1 MNLAKYDY
9 NTDPTYTSFT
19 FQSDGPKGI
28 IEKVVNYQMIPD
40 FVLPDGRQVINL
52 GFGDWDAK
60 NKKVDDSTIS
70 NNNDRDKVLATVAA
84 TVLEFTDKHGNL
96 PIFAQG
102 SSAAKTRLY
111 QMGINANRSEVEK
124 LFIVLGL
131 LNGRWLKFD
140 SGINFEAFLVIR
152 K

>member
-1 MNLAKYDY
+1 MNLVKYDY
-9 NTDPTYTSFT
+9 KTDPTYTSFT
-19 FQSDGPKGI
+19 FQSVGPKGT
-28 IEKVVNYQMIPD
+28 IEKVVNYQTIRG
-40 FVLPDGRQVINL
+40 FVFTDGRQVINL
-52 GFGDWDAK
+52 GFGDWDAE

-84 TVLEFTDKHGNL
+84 TVLEFTDRHGHL

-102 SSAAKTRLY
+102 SSAARTRLY

-131 LNGRWLKFD
+131 ADGKWLKFD
-140 SGINFEAFLVIR
+140 AGINFEAFLVIR

>member
-19 FQSDGPKGI
+19 FQSVGPKGI
-28 IEKVVNYQMIPD
+28 IEKVVNYQMIHG
-40 FVLPDGRQVINL
+40 FILADGRQVINL

-84 TVLEFTDKHGNL
+84 TILEFTDKHGNL

-102 SSAAKTRLY
+102 SSTAKTRLY
-111 QMGINANRSEVEK
+111 QMGINANLPEVEK

-131 LNGRWLKFD
+131 LDGRWLKFD